1 MLSLIVKFM
10 CPVILQVGKPTD
22 DWKNDPE
29 GIPEGAVSKAV
40 RGATKLAT
48 QVHNF
53 FSVLWSLDH
62 NNYIIILHLTMC
74 VYPTTW

>member
-1 MLSLIVKFM
+1 M
-10 CPVILQVGKPTD
+10 CSVQVGKPTD

-48 QVHNF
+48 QVNIVVSF
-53 FSVLWSLDH
+53 LEKQFPVI
-62 NNYIIILHLTMC
+62 YE
-74 VYPTTW
+74 